1 MTAISVAAFRKNAEE
16 YIDHAV
22 QKQDVISVTTENG
35 TAVILSEEEF
45 RGMLETIAL
54 LKAEGMAGR
63 VEEARST
70 PIEESE
76 DFAW

>member
-1 MTAISVAAFRKNAEE
+1 MTAVSVAAFAKNAAE
-16 YIDHAV
+16 YLSHAV
-22 QKQDVISVTTENG
+22 KNQDIISVTTENG
-35 TAVILSEEEF
+35 TAVVLSEEEF

-54 LKAEGMAGR
+54 LNAAGMPER
-63 VEEARST
+63 VEEARNT

>member
-1 MTAISVAAFRKNAEE
+1 MTAVSIVNFSKNAAE
-16 YIDHAV
+16 YLTHAV
-22 QKQDVISVTTENG
+22 KNQDVISVTTENG

-54 LKAEGMAGR
+54 LRAAGMPER

-70 PIEESE
+70 PVEESD